1 MTENRRNPRKSV
13 SERKNQLD
21 KTSFGRLSSVLGI
34 LVAVP
39 GVFFVGQV
47 TTLAFLGI
55 LLAVLGF
62 ALGARRLGTAAIVVS
77 VLVLL
82 FGLAAFSELIPGVD
96 APGYSDQTPE
106 GYE

>member
-21 KTSFGRLSSVLGI
+21 KSFPKEVLSVLGI

-62 ALGARRLGTAAIVVS
+62 ALGARRLGTARSLSRFWCSFSVSRRSVSGAQVVYWKAS
-77 VLVLL
+77 
-82 FGLAAFSELIPGVD
+82 GGD
-96 APGYSDQTPE
+96 GD
-106 GYE
+106 

>member
-1 MTENRRNPRKSV
+1 MTEERRNPRKSM

-21 KTSFGRLSSVLGI
+21 KTFFGGLSSVLGI
-34 LVAVP
+34 LIAVA

-47 TTLAFLGI
+47 TALAFLGI

-82 FGLAAFSELIPGVD
+82 FGLAAFSGLIPGLD
-96 APGYSDQTPE
+96 APGYTDQVPE